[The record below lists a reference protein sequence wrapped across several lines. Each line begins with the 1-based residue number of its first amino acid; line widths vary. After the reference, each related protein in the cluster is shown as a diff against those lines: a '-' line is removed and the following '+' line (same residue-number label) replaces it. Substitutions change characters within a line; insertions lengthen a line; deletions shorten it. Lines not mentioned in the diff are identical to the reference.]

1 MLCWFGDG
9 DATIDGEGINWRG
22 GCLFDSRLDG
32 DILAKRV
39 MGEGMYKRWKV
50 ESSG

>member
-1 MLCWFGDG
+1 
-9 DATIDGEGINWRG
+9 
-22 GCLFDSRLDG
+22 LDG